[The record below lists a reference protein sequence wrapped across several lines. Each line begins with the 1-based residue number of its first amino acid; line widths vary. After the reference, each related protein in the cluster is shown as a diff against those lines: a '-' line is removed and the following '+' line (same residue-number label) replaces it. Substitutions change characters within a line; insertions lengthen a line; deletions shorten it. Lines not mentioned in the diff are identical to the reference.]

1 MIHVWVCTRVQDSAD
16 KVTLRASTG
25 RYLAADESG
34 IISADREARG
44 ELEEW
49 TLEPAKGGYAL
60 RTRFGT
66 YVGVDEGAL
75 RSGSTAR
82 ACERSL

>member
-1 MIHVWVCTRVQDSAD
+1 M
-16 KVTLRASTG
+16 
-25 RYLAADESG
+25 AADESG